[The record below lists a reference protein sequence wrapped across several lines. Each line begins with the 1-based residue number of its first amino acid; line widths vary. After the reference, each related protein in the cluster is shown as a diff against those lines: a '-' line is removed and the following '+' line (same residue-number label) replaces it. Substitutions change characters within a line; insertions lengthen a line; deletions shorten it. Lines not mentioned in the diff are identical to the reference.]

1 MAGSII
7 IAAAD
12 PQALSSIASIEDLES
27 FVYVELDRLV
37 TLDLEI
43 LAGSGDC
50 KWASSEPIVYDPDG
64 GMAIFKID
72 DRGLAYIIKCSA
84 DENSLDREDLQKL
97 AKFVQINGN
106 SNIYEL
112 ATF

>member
-1 MAGSII
+1 VAGSII
-7 IAAAD
+7 IATSD
-12 PQALSSIASIEDLES
+12 PQTLSSIGSVEDLEG
-27 FVYVELDRLV
+27 FVYLELDRLI

-43 LAGSGDC
+43 LAGSGGYR
-50 KWASSEPIVYDPDG
+50 WASSEPIVYDPDG

-72 DRGLAYIIKCSA
+72 DRGLDYILKYA
-84 DENSLDREDLQKL
+84 DDENSLDREDLQKL